1 MFNKNYED
9 YLLSNIY
16 IMNIMILFCHKL
28 KKRNFHPYVLLDKYA
43 KLKQDKTRYLKCPLP
58 SWLTLNQPW

>member
-1 MFNKNYED
+1 
-9 YLLSNIY
+9 
-16 IMNIMILFCHKL
+16 MNIMILFCHKL